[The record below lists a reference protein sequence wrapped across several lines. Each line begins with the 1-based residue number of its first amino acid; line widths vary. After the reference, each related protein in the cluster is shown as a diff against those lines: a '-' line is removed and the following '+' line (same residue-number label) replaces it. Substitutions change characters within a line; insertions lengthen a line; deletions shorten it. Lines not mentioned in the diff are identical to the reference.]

1 MKFKFSKYQANGN
14 DFIIFKNFSK
24 EFPKKHNLI
33 KKLCSSRFGIGADG
47 VIFIENCKESDFKMV
62 YYNSDGRLGSL
73 CGNGARCSAKFAFD
87 ENIISKQTKF
97 MAYDGLHH
105 CKIDKNLVHLSMND
119 IDNIRT
125 IGDDIVIDSGS
136 PHYVKIVQN
145 IKKTDVFKNGKK
157 IRNSKFF
164 NTLVISVILASALY
178 AGVSSYDIPSDYIYL
193 LEFFDYG
200 ITIFFTIEILIRIVA
215 EKSLVKFFKDG
226 WNVFDFIIVTISLVP
241 VGGTE
246 SVFVARLLRIIR
258 ILRIV
263 TVVPAFRHIIEAL
276 IKTIPRVGF
285 IALLMFIFIYIWGA
299 IGTLIFGE
307 LEADRWGNIGV
318 AMLTLMQVA
327 TYDDWGAIMGD
338 VIGVYPMS
346 WIYFVSFIII
356 NAVVLLNMVI
366 GVIVDVMTIEA
377 KQTLLAS
384 DNTEENTN

>member
-1 MKFKFSKYQANGN
+1 M
-14 DFIIFKNFSK
+14 
-24 EFPKKHNLI
+24 
-33 KKLCSSRFGIGADG
+33 
-47 VIFIENCKESDFKMV
+47 
-62 YYNSDGRLGSL
+62 
-73 CGNGARCSAKFAFD
+73 
-87 ENIISKQTKF
+87 
-97 MAYDGLHH
+97 
-105 CKIDKNLVHLSMND
+105 
-119 IDNIRT
+119 
-125 IGDDIVIDSGS
+125 
-136 PHYVKIVQN
+136 
-145 IKKTDVFKNGKK
+145 
-157 IRNSKFF
+157 
-164 NTLVISVILASALY
+164 
-178 AGVSSYDIPSDYIYL
+178 
-193 LEFFDYG
+193 
-200 ITIFFTIEILIRIVA
+200 
-215 EKSLVKFFKDG
+215 VKFFKDG
-226 WNVFDFIIVTISLVP
+226 WNVFDFIIVTISLIP

-246 SVFVARLLRIIR
+246 SIFVARLLRIIR

-276 IKTIPRVGF
+276 IKTVPRVGF

-307 LEADRWGNIGV
+307 LEPDRWGNIGV

-346 WIYFVSFIII
+346 WIYFISFIII

>member
-1 MKFKFSKYQANGN
+1 MNGFV
-14 DFIIFKNFSK
+14 DFF
-24 EFPKKHNLI
+24 L
-33 KKLCSSRFGIGADG
+33 
-47 VIFIENCKESDFKMV
+47 
-62 YYNSDGRLGSL
+62 
-73 CGNGARCSAKFAFD
+73 
-87 ENIISKQTKF
+87 
-97 MAYDGLHH
+97 
-105 CKIDKNLVHLSMND
+105 
-119 IDNIRT
+119 
-125 IGDDIVIDSGS
+125 
-136 PHYVKIVQN
+136 
-145 IKKTDVFKNGKK
+145 K

-307 LEADRWGNIGV
+307 LQADRWGNIGV

>member
-1 MKFKFSKYQANGN
+1 MNCFV
-14 DFIIFKNFSK
+14 DFF
-24 EFPKKHNLI
+24 L
-33 KKLCSSRFGIGADG
+33 
-47 VIFIENCKESDFKMV
+47 
-62 YYNSDGRLGSL
+62 
-73 CGNGARCSAKFAFD
+73 
-87 ENIISKQTKF
+87 
-97 MAYDGLHH
+97 
-105 CKIDKNLVHLSMND
+105 
-119 IDNIRT
+119 
-125 IGDDIVIDSGS
+125 
-136 PHYVKIVQN
+136 
-145 IKKTDVFKNGKK
+145 K

-178 AGVSSYDIPSDYIYL
+178 AGVSSYDIPSNYIYL

-200 ITIFFTIEILIRIVA
+200 ITIFFTIEILIRMIA

-226 WNVFDFIIVTISLVP
+226 WNVFDFIIVTISLIP

-246 SVFVARLLRIIR
+246 SIFVARLLRIIR

-276 IKTIPRVGF
+276 IKTVPRVGF

-307 LEADRWGNIGV
+307 LEPDRWGNIGV

-346 WIYFVSFIII
+346 WIYFISFIII